1 MRREL
6 MGNIIG
12 IFGLVSFGLMGLFGL
27 YTMWNNIGYSE
38 RSISPEE
45 INKMFKKI

>member
-1 MRREL
+1 

-27 YTMWNNIGYSE
+27 YTMWNNRGYSE
-38 RSISPEE
+38 GAISLEE
-45 INKMFKKI
+45 MNKIFKKV

>member
-1 MRREL
+1 MSGEL

-12 IFGLVSFGLMGLFGL
+12 IFGLTSFGLMGLFGL

-38 RSISPEE
+38 GAMMPKEFHNML
-45 INKMFKKI
+45 NKS